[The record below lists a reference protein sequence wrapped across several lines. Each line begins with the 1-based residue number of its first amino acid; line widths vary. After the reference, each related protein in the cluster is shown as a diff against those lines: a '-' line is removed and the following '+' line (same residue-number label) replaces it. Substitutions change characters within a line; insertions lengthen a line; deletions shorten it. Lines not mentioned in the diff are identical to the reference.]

1 MKRGLL
7 VLLLLSPWL
16 AAVWVGLHN
25 LRQPRQLQLLT
36 GTTPALPI
44 GGWLLLSS
52 SLGVTLGAGAA
63 GVLLQTG
70 SAPGRRRRSQAS
82 FEENGHYDEAVD
94 GVMGDEP
101 NPGPGPWRDM
111 EPSLGEP
118 PPIMDVPFR
127 VLRPGRTPGP
137 DPDGSPSPAY
147 NDPAYN
153 NDADWQPPQAETW

>member
-16 AAVWVGLHN
+16 VAVWVGLHN

-82 FEENGHYDEAVD
+82 FEENGRYDEADD

-153 NDADWQPPQAETW
+153 SDADWQPPQAETW

>member
-16 AAVWVGLHN
+16 AAVWVGFHN
-25 LRQPRQLQLLT
+25 LRQPQRHLQLLT

-70 SAPGRRRRSQAS
+70 SAPGRRR
-82 FEENGHYDEAVD
+82 EENTHHEGAGDEDV
-94 GVMGDEP
+94 GDEP
-101 NPGPGPWRDM
+101 NPDPGPWRDT
-111 EPSLGEP
+111 ESSLGGP

-127 VLRPGRTPGP
+127 VVRPGRT
-137 DPDGSPSPAY
+137 
-147 NDPAYN
+147 
-153 NDADWQPPQAETW
+153 

>member
-82 FEENGHYDEAVD
+82 FEENGRYDEADD
-94 GVMGDEP
+94 GVMRDEP

-153 NDADWQPPQAETW
+153 TDADWQPPQAETW